1 MGFTMSRVSDS
12 PTPPIPV
19 LTLPCTHT
27 GRQSQISVLTQPCAH
42 VGRQS
47 QTSVLS
53 LLSALTPY
61 PVHNPVLSLRAS
73 ERCNMVNPTRVN
85 GAQSAILTVWGCGTC
100 SIESA
105 SEMRNFTF
113 MFMGEG

>member
-1 MGFTMSRVSDS
+1 MHCVLNYTYGVYHVASLRLANAS
-12 PTPPIPV
+12 P
-19 LTLPCTHT
+19 
-27 GRQSQISVLTQPCAH
+27 ISVLTQPCAH
-42 VGRQS
+42 AGRQS
-47 QTSVLS
+47 QISVLP

-61 PVHNPVLSLRAS
+61 PAHNPVLSLRAS

-85 GAQSAILTVWGCGTC
+85 GARSATLTVWGCGMC

-113 MFMGEG
+113 MGAG